1 MGSPRTS
8 AFAAARLPVGPALA
22 SGGFPG
28 ADVLRFYRA
37 DRFFRERKL
46 PFSLGRFVRSHILIC
61 PVILVSS
68 GLPGKAGILPGVTLL
83 PFAMVSADFH
93 GGKLTIFLVYE
104 VVANSTRPLGERRS
118 SLCPDRGCSFFKAFR
133 NALSHQF
140 TGRQGFVSA
149 VAFST
154 PRQRALRKRLL
165 PSPCGSGFFA
175 CTPLHRFTDR
185 WSLTVGTCFQAF
197 RFLMALSDQQ
207 TFLASQPRGIL
218 RSPHVT

>member
-83 PFAMVSADFH
+83 PFATVLADFH
-93 GGKLTIFLVYE
+93 GGKSTILSCTRWSPTLLDHLGSDEVRFAQIADVPFSRLSATPFLTSLLAARVSF
-104 VVANSTRPLGERRS
+104 RRWLSLPQGREPFASASSHLLADPVS
-118 SLCPDRGCSFFKAFR
+118 SL
-133 NALSHQF
+133 ALHC
-140 TGRQGFVSA
+140 TG
-149 VAFST
+149 
-154 PRQRALRKRLL
+154 L
-165 PSPCGSGFFA
+165 PIGGA
-175 CTPLHRFTDR
+175 
-185 WSLTVGTCFQAF
+185 
-197 RFLMALSDQQ
+197 
-207 TFLASQPRGIL
+207 
-218 RSPHVT
+218 